1 VRAKEFLS
9 EYNRDV
15 TKKNYGDKIVLRW
28 GVGAVSSGLSIRR
41 VHDKILAGEPLDV
54 NEQNVYDEAVAN
66 IINKA
71 EIADPTPNKQYVQW
85 LVRAWINKLLRLA
98 EDILSSG
105 SEFVKM
111 WHELKTHRMLP
122 PNYTDI
128 NRIKT
133 PSDWNQAWVDIRAAY
148 QNFKPKKPMPK
159 GKARELLNNAEV
171 RIIRPENEAAACYY
185 GQGTQWCTAATES
198 RNLFDQYHKD
208 GDLSIIIP
216 KNPRYEGEKYQLW
229 VNNDTGGYQLMNEQ
243 DDPLEY
249 GIEELTD
256 RFNTLTDEIL
266 EKLHP
271 ALMKHPEFNTEEFE
285 SVKRQIAVNLFKNG
299 YFKLA
304 YSDLIN
310 MLDDSFDEYDRDSIN
325 YMKEMF
331 MEMEAE
337 VLRAINNVR
346 YDELAFND
354 PGVTFSELP
363 NAVFRWLEYMTD
375 DTNMWGDWADDEYM
389 VGFINNIEAWFN
401 RQTNWDKRNQ
411 NQTLIPYYSIK
422 QDEKTG
428 KWEVEYEGPWT

>member
-1 VRAKEFLS
+1 
-9 EYNRDV
+9 
-15 TKKNYGDKIVLRW
+15 
-28 GVGAVSSGLSIRR
+28 
-41 VHDKILAGEPLDV
+41 
-54 NEQNVYDEAVAN
+54 
-66 IINKA
+66 
-71 EIADPTPNKQYVQW
+71 
-85 LVRAWINKLLRLA
+85 
-98 EDILSSG
+98 
-105 SEFVKM
+105 
-111 WHELKTHRMLP
+111 
-122 PNYTDI
+122 
-128 NRIKT
+128 
-133 PSDWNQAWVDIRAAY
+133 
-148 QNFKPKKPMPK
+148 
-159 GKARELLNNAEV
+159 
-171 RIIRPENEAAACYY
+171 
-185 GQGTQWCTAATES
+185 
-198 RNLFDQYHKD
+198 
-208 GDLSIIIP
+208 
-216 KNPRYEGEKYQLW
+216 
-229 VNNDTGGYQLMNEQ
+229 MNEQ

-304 YSDLIN
+304 YNDLIN
-310 MLDDSFDEYDRDSIN
+310 MLSDEDEYDRDSID